1 MKRCTSTTTLLLVFV
16 LVASARL
23 HAQHISGSP
32 FRIERVSAS
41 LWRVTAQ
48 HEGPRIVRMPGE
60 PAYSAVLMPGYEQRV
75 LPGLPALPVAFL
87 SFALPPDG
95 ALAVK
100 VLSVQEEQLT
110 TSLAPFGGMEYAS
123 RPQTEWVETVPVT
136 ERNEY
141 RNGGIRFSPVRVV
154 AGGLRWARSITLE
167 IRIDGAESALAA
179 TARSAD
185 RSFVNADDAGGWR
198 IAAARSVATVTPFS
212 AKRAGE
218 RYVVLRTPAQGMY
231 RITAADLTALG
242 VGVSAID
249 PRNFRLLSRGV
260 EIPVRVR
267 GEEDGSFD
275 GGDALE
281 FYAAR
286 KQGDE
291 GEYFDE
297 WSDDNVFL
305 LEWGDVRGLRGGS
318 EDVAPATW
326 PQAQL
331 IDALPA
337 ILRLEEDREYHRGDF
352 EYTDMQYSDRVPGET
367 WMWTYL
373 LKKDSLRIPFSL
385 QQPGADNAALEF
397 RVKGA
402 SRDPSLLRLL
412 LNDVVVFEDTLGSY
426 DTTRQR
432 VSLPGGVLRDGANTL
447 VFLNVGLVDCPPEN
461 PACSIERIYVD
472 WAELRYQRSVTPL
485 DGVLDVD
492 ASLGTGP
499 ALPVR
504 ALLRVRAASLRGVN
518 IDTGDELNG
527 IDVSAGVA
535 AMAISGES
543 RYHLFTGE
551 ANTPQLELREYKDLA
566 DPLRQADYIVI
577 THPAFAAQAR
587 RLADYRAQSD
597 GYSTIV
603 ADVNDIYAEF
613 NDGHKHPSAIKAFL
627 RNAYDA
633 WSEPR
638 PRFVL
643 LMGDASWDAKFRKA
657 SSTRADYIPTYGNP
671 ASDNYFVRFAD
682 RSFDP
687 TPFIPIGRI
696 PAETPSDADAVIDKI
711 IEYEALPPQP
721 HDNRYLFSVGG
732 ESAFEQDLQL
742 KPIAEALILNYVEP
756 FCLEPRRIYK
766 RTLTTVSYDD
776 LDTLIHEVNQG
787 VTWFLFAGHGGT
799 RVIDVGI
806 ERPDIF
812 SNKGKYPFFA
822 TISCNTAHFA
832 EPFETGLNERFVLA
846 KEHGSIASFGT
857 AGLGIIN
864 YGYIMSRAM
873 FRAMTDSGVRT
884 FGELVHKG
892 KLGLIA
898 HYGPGDINTIHSAD
912 QHCLLGDPATRV
924 PLARGPELLVQ
935 TSDILTDPEIITEQQ
950 RTRITTT
957 VRNAGMCMADSVTV
971 RLRVIAGGQEQ
982 HSATRRIE
990 AFAVSAVLDWEYD
1003 FAGVDGEVSIEVTVD
1018 ADNEIAELRE
1028 DNNTATLKK
1037 SVLPR
1042 GIAQIF
1048 PLDNAVL
1055 APGTDVTF
1063 MLANPSYVP
1072 TAGDP
1077 AVELEISSSSDFS
1090 TDMRRFSTP
1099 VDEVYTSLNASGLS
1113 ADRVLYWRARM
1124 STAGA
1129 ADVWSATRSFR
1140 LETPPAPETWRQD
1153 APAQLAT
1160 NAVDALRRDGDGSYQ
1175 LGSRPV
1181 QLEVTS
1187 GGFNGPFR
1195 FAILRVDDVDHSPN
1209 QRGFNCAV
1217 VEPRFGDVIAAE
1229 NFDTYLNTGETQRMI
1244 DFVRT
1249 VPDDHILMIA
1259 VLDDANGWPPV
1270 SPNGSNILPELKAE
1284 LKRFGASLIDSVSYR
1299 DSYGFIGSRAR
1310 PSEAREMHFV
1320 LGTVLFADTLVVQAR
1335 EGRFTTQR
1343 IGPANIATALGW
1355 RGELP
1360 HDSARVDLTLLG
1372 RSSDGRDTVFAAL
1385 KNVQPGTPLD
1395 LGVLDCTAAPFLRVE
1410 GRMQDL
1416 NGAGSPVFRGLEV
1429 RYVSEFP
1436 EIGVTSQVVRLDA
1449 DSVLEGGSI
1458 AVDVRVRNSG
1468 RASAGP
1474 FDVGL
1479 RAAGGAAAVP
1489 VRVAAIAPGGAAD
1502 VELQLPTTGL
1512 RGRHS
1517 YELTVDAGNAVTEYY
1532 RANNA
1537 YSGTFVSGRDGKSPV
1552 LDVLFDGAPIVNNDY
1567 VRPRPEISIVLR
1579 DASPLPVTDTTAMQ
1593 VFLDGR
1599 RVWLLSDPAVRYT
1612 APTNGEE
1619 KVQVLYTPELKDGL
1633 HFLAVS
1639 GKDATGNAADT
1650 IPYQVRFYVSSTAR
1664 IDQVL
1669 PWPSPTRG
1677 PVDFTYRCAGT
1688 DAPEAAEV
1696 RIYTVAGRLIR
1707 RIEAESGDLRIGFNR
1722 IAWDGR
1728 DQDGDAIANGV
1739 YFYKLSVTQ
1748 QGAASEHVGRFS
1760 VLR

>member
-1 MKRCTSTTTLLLVFV
+1 MTRCTSTTTLLLVF
-16 LVASARL
+16 LLGAATTLR
-23 HAQHISGSP
+23 AQQVTDAP

-48 HEGPRIVRMPGE
+48 HEGPRVVRMPGE
-60 PAYSAVLMPGYEQRV
+60 PAYSAVLLPGYEQRV
-75 LPGLPALPVAFL
+75 QPGLPALPTAFL
-87 SFALPPDG
+87 SFAMPRDG
-95 ALAVK
+95 SLSVR
-100 VLSVQEEQLT
+100 VLSVREEQLT
-110 TSLAPFGGMEYAS
+110 VALAPFGGDGYAS
-123 RPQTEWVETVPVT
+123 PRQTEWVEQVPVT
-136 ERNEY
+136 MQDGLKR
-141 RNGGIRFSPVRVV
+141 GGIRFSPVRVV
-154 AGGLRWARSITLE
+154 AGALRWARSITLE
-167 IRIDGAESALAA
+167 IRIDGADNALPSSAP
-179 TARSAD
+179 SAD
-185 RSFVNADDAGGWR
+185 RSFVNADDAGQWR
-198 IAAARSVATVTPFS
+198 SASTRAAAATSFG

-218 RYVVLRTPAQGMY
+218 RYVLVRTREQGMY

-242 VGVSAID
+242 LAVSSID
-249 PRNFRLLSRGV
+249 PRSFRLYSSGIEL
-260 EIPVRVR
+260 PVRVR

-275 GGDALE
+275 SGDVLE

-286 KQGDE
+286 KQGDY

-297 WSDDNVFL
+297 WSDDNIFM
-305 LEWGDVRGLRGGS
+305 LEWGGGNGLRGAI
-318 EDVAPATW
+318 EDVAPSSW

-337 ILRLEEDREYHRGDF
+337 MLRLEEDREYHRGDF

-373 LKKDSLRIPFSL
+373 LKKDSLRIPFAL
-385 QQPGADNAALEF
+385 RQPMQRHATLEF

-402 SRDPSLLRLL
+402 SRDPSLLRLT
-412 LNDVVVFEDTLGSY
+412 LNGVVVFEDTLASY
-426 DTTRQR
+426 DTTRLR
-432 VSLPGGVLRDGANTL
+432 TALPDGVLRNGENTL

-472 WAELRYQRSVTPL
+472 WAEIRYQRSGEL
-485 DGVLDVD
+485 SDGRIDVD
-492 ASLGTGP
+492 ASISAGP
-499 ALPVR
+499 SLPAR
-504 ALLRVRAASLRGVN
+504 ALLRVPAASLRGVN
-518 IDTGDELNG
+518 IETGDELGG
-527 IDVSAGVA
+527 IDVTAGFASAA
-535 AMAISGES
+535 LSGTA

-551 ANTPQLELREYKDLA
+551 ASSPQLELREYQDLA
-566 DPLRQADYIVI
+566 NPSRQADYIVV
-577 THPAFAAQAR
+577 THSAFAAQAR
-587 RLADYRAQSD
+587 RLADYRAQRD
-597 GYSTIV
+597 GYTTIV
-603 ADVNDIYAEF
+603 ADVDDVYNEF
-613 NDGHKHPSAIKAFL
+613 NHGHKHPAAIKAFL
-627 RNAYDA
+627 RNAWDN
-633 WSEPR
+633 WTEPR

-657 SSTRADYIPTYGNP
+657 NSTRPDFIPTYGNP

-696 PAETPSDADAVIDKI
+696 PAENPSDAEAVIDKI
-711 IEYEALPPQP
+711 FEYEALPPQP

-732 ESAFEQDLQL
+732 ENAFEQDLQL

-756 FCLEPRRIYK
+756 YCLEARRIYK
-766 RTLTTVSYDD
+766 RTLTQVSYDD

-787 VTWFLFAGHGGT
+787 VSWFLFAGHGGT

-846 KEHGSIASFGT
+846 REHGSIASFGT

-884 FGELVHKG
+884 YGEIVHRG

-898 HYGPGDINTIHSAD
+898 HYGPGDINTIHSVD
-912 QHCLLGDPATRV
+912 QHCLLGDPATRI
-924 PLARGPELLVQ
+924 PLAPGPELLALP
-935 TSDILTDPEIITEQQ
+935 SDIQTDPDILTEQQ

-957 VRNAGMCMADSVTV
+957 LRNAGMCMADSVDV
-971 RLRVIAGGQEQ
+971 RLRVLAGGQE
-982 HSATRRIE
+982 HYSTTRRIE
-990 AFAVSAVLDWEYD
+990 AFAVSAVLDWDYD

-1018 ADNEIAELRE
+1018 ADDEITELRE
-1028 DNNTATLKK
+1028 DNNTAVVKK

-1055 APGTDVTF
+1055 DPAASVSF
-1063 MLANPSYVP
+1063 VLANPSYVP

-1077 AVELEISSSSDFS
+1077 TVETEVSSSSDFT
-1090 TDMRRFSTP
+1090 TDVRRLTAP
-1099 VDEVYTSLNASGLS
+1099 VGEVYTTISAFGLP

-1124 STAGA
+1124 STAGVP
-1129 ADVWSATRSFR
+1129 DIWSATRSLR
-1140 LETPPAPETWRQD
+1140 LETPLAQETWKQD
-1153 APAQLAT
+1153 APAQLGG
-1160 NAVDALRRDGDGSYQ
+1160 NALDALRREADGSYT
-1175 LGSRPV
+1175 LGNRPL

-1195 FAILRVDDVDHSPN
+1195 FAILRAGAIDYSPN

-1217 VEPRFGDVIAAE
+1217 VEPRFGDVTAAE
-1229 NFDTYLNTGETQRMI
+1229 NFDTYLNTAETQRMI
-1244 DFVRT
+1244 DFVRA
-1249 VPDDHILMIA
+1249 VPDDHVLMIA

-1270 SPNGSNILPELKAE
+1270 SPNGSNILPELRDE
-1284 LKRFGASLIDSVSYR
+1284 LKRFGATLIDSVGYR

-1310 PSEAREMHFV
+1310 PAEAREMHFV

-1335 EGRFTTQR
+1335 EGRFLTQR
-1343 IGPANIATALGW
+1343 IGPANVATALGW
-1355 RGELP
+1355 TGELP
-1360 HDSARVDLTLLG
+1360 HDSARVDLKLLG
-1372 RSSDGRDTVFAAL
+1372 RSADGRDTVYAAL
-1385 KNVQPGTPLD
+1385 NGVRPGSPVD
-1395 LGVLDCTAAPFLRVE
+1395 LGVLNCATAPFLRVE
-1410 GRMQDL
+1410 GRLRDL
-1416 NGAGSPVFRGLEV
+1416 NGAGSPVLRGLEL

-1449 DSVLEGGSI
+1449 DSVLEGSTI
-1458 AVDVRVRNSG
+1458 ALDVRVRNAG
-1468 RASAGP
+1468 RAQAGP
-1474 FDVGL
+1474 FDVGV
-1479 RAAGGAAAVP
+1479 RVPGGASAVP
-1489 VRVAAIAPGGAAD
+1489 VRVETIAPGGAAD
-1502 VELQLPTTGL
+1502 MELQLPTAGV

-1517 YELTVDAGNAVTEYY
+1517 YELTIDAQNVVTEYY

-1537 YSGTFVSGRDGKSPV
+1537 YSGSFISGRDGKSPV
-1552 LDVLFDGAPIVNNDY
+1552 LDVLFDGSPIVNNDY

-1579 DASPLPVTDTTAMQ
+1579 DASPLPVTDTSAMQ

-1612 APTNGEE
+1612 APAAGEE
-1619 KVQVLYTPELKDGL
+1619 KVLVLYTPELKDGL

-1650 IPYQVRFYVSSTAR
+1650 IPYQVRFYVSSAAR
-1664 IDQVL
+1664 VDQVL

-1677 PVDFTYRCAGT
+1677 PMDFTYRCAGT
-1688 DAPEAAEV
+1688 EAPESAEI

-1707 RIEAESGDLRIGFNR
+1707 RIEAEPGDLRIGFNR

-1748 QGAASEHVGRFS
+1748 QGSASEHVGRFS